1 MRVFFGGAEKGSH
14 RRILEKADVIRFGVN
29 LTHFPIPKTKELVL
43 SEVFTGETLI
53 YTSENDEDINRF
65 DDFLRQHE
73 HNITTVIG
81 RPDYD
86 GTWLGDKYIPVW
98 SDGED
103 LERLAFLCQ
112 RYGRVAISDK
122 AINGKN
128 IPRIRS
134 LSQRW
139 GAHLYGL
146 TSKPD
151 SIEALPWHTV
161 VIGSW
166 TSVLRYGETQVWDGH
181 GLRRYPAQQKE
192 SARKKHRADI
202 MRLGLNPELVIA
214 DDTTEVAMLAI
225 RSWQAWESKVYD
237 LPKRPSEA
245 TPMTDENG
253 DIIAM
258 TPLTQSGEVGVLG
271 GTSIAI
277 TPLEK
282 RHESDRVLLPV
293 MGIETVT
300 SLGNK
305 TSSEQGE
312 QYEIDPEETT
322 VIRYANHLL
331 RNCDNCYLASKCPAY
346 KEHTECGFK
355 LPVEIRTKDQLQA
368 SLRAL
373 LEMQVSRVMF
383 ARFAEE
389 MEGQGLDTGLSSE
402 IDRMFNLVNKF
413 KDISD
418 TRDVIRMEVEARGSA
433 GALSRIFG
441 AKAGEVSRELTT
453 PMPNAVFDSMAMDI
467 INVED
472 V

>member
-1 MRVFFGGAEKGSH
+1 
-14 RRILEKADVIRFGVN
+14 
-29 LTHFPIPKTKELVL
+29 
-43 SEVFTGETLI
+43 
-53 YTSENDEDINRF
+53 
-65 DDFLRQHE
+65 
-73 HNITTVIG
+73 
-81 RPDYD
+81 
-86 GTWLGDKYIPVW
+86 
-98 SDGED
+98 
-103 LERLAFLCQ
+103 
-112 RYGRVAISDK
+112 
-122 AINGKN
+122 
-128 IPRIRS
+128 
-134 LSQRW
+134 
-139 GAHLYGL
+139 
-146 TSKPD
+146 
-151 SIEALPWHTV
+151 
-161 VIGSW
+161 
-166 TSVLRYGETQVWDGH
+166 
-181 GLRRYPAQQKE
+181 
-192 SARKKHRADI
+192 
-202 MRLGLNPELVIA
+202 
-214 DDTTEVAMLAI
+214 
-225 RSWQAWESKVYD
+225 
-237 LPKRPSEA
+237 
-245 TPMTDENG
+245 MTDENG
-253 DIIAM
+253 DIIAI
-258 TPLTQSGEVGVLG
+258 TPPTSSGEVGVPG

-277 TPLEK
+277 TPPEK
-282 RHESDRVLLPV
+282 RHENDRVLLPV
-293 MGIETVT
+293 MGIETIT

-331 RNCDNCYLASKCPAY
+331 RSCDNCYLASKCPAY

-453 PMPNAVFDSMAMDI
+453 PMPNTVFDSMAMDI

>member
-151 SIEALPWHTV
+151 SIEALLGTPW
-161 VIGSW
+161 S
-166 TSVLRYGETQVWDGH
+166 LAH
-181 GLRRYPAQQKE
+181 GLA
-192 SARKKHRADI
+192 SCAMARPKCG
-202 MRLGLNPELVIA
+202 MV
-214 DDTTEVAMLAI
+214 M
-225 RSWQAWESKVYD
+225 VYGGTQ
-237 LPKRPSEA
+237 PSRK
-245 TPMTDENG
+245 
-253 DIIAM
+253 
-258 TPLTQSGEVGVLG
+258 TPLAR
-271 GTSIAI
+271 SIAPI
-277 TPLEK
+277 
-282 RHESDRVLLPV
+282 
-293 MGIETVT
+293 
-300 SLGNK
+300 
-305 TSSEQGE
+305 
-312 QYEIDPEETT
+312 
-322 VIRYANHLL
+322 
-331 RNCDNCYLASKCPAY
+331 
-346 KEHTECGFK
+346 
-355 LPVEIRTKDQLQA
+355 
-368 SLRAL
+368 LRA
-373 LEMQVSRVMF
+373 
-383 ARFAEE
+383 
-389 MEGQGLDTGLSSE
+389 
-402 IDRMFNLVNKF
+402 
-413 KDISD
+413 SD
-418 TRDVIRMEVEARGSA
+418 
-433 GALSRIFG
+433 
-441 AKAGEVSRELTT
+441 
-453 PMPNAVFDSMAMDI
+453 
-467 INVED
+467 
-472 V
+472 

>member
-53 YTSENDEDINRF
+53 YTSENDEDLNRF

-86 GTWLGDKYIPVW
+86 GTWLGDKYIQVW
-98 SDGED
+98 SDGDD

-139 GAHLYGL
+139 GADLYGL

-202 MRLGLNPELVIA
+202 MRLGLNTELVIA

-237 LPKRPSEA
+237 LPKRPSEV

-258 TPLTQSGEVGVLG
+258 TPPHTRWRSWGSWGY
-271 GTSIAI
+271 
-277 TPLEK
+277 K
-282 RHESDRVLLPV
+282 
-293 MGIETVT
+293 
-300 SLGNK
+300 
-305 TSSEQGE
+305 
-312 QYEIDPEETT
+312 Y
-322 VIRYANHLL
+322 
-331 RNCDNCYLASKCPAY
+331 CYNP
-346 KEHTECGFK
+346 
-355 LPVEIRTKDQLQA
+355 P
-368 SLRAL
+368 
-373 LEMQVSRVMF
+373 
-383 ARFAEE
+383 
-389 MEGQGLDTGLSSE
+389 
-402 IDRMFNLVNKF
+402 
-413 KDISD
+413 
-418 TRDVIRMEVEARGSA
+418 
-433 GALSRIFG
+433 
-441 AKAGEVSRELTT
+441 
-453 PMPNAVFDSMAMDI
+453 
-467 INVED
+467 
-472 V
+472 